1 MLLLAVAG
9 GIAQP
14 APGSAPGIRI
24 VPRTLEVRDDS
35 VRISLEIRASGFRIP
50 SDESLS
56 LIPELQQ
63 GEKRV
68 VLPAV
73 VLSGA
78 ERARFD
84 RREEE
89 VNPDRSKPLPYHIW
103 SGVRR
108 GNNYLLNYQISL
120 PYASWMQHASLRLRQ
135 ISRDCCTEQLLANDV
150 LTKDINLLS
159 AVALPSA
166 YALPAEAPALSPRS
180 DAGPQEHHLP
190 SPPPNDLLSDDPE
203 PLPGDLLVSA
213 TAYIDYPYR
222 SSSVVNPSWGRNRE
236 ELQKVDEVL
245 APLLEN
251 PAVMF
256 REIRITSLSESRA
269 EGFRLWLVRAYG
281 LQDYPLTT
289 VCETDDGKGVGRI
302 EVHIIY
308 KEE

>member
-14 APGSAPGIRI
+14 APGSASGIRI

-35 VRISLEIRASGFRIP
+35 VRISLEIRASGIRIP

-63 GEKRV
+63 GEKQV

-84 RREEE
+84 RREEA
-89 VNPDRSKPLPYHIW
+89 VNPDRSKPLPYHVW

-159 AVALPSA
+159 AVALP
-166 YALPAEAPALSPRS
+166 AEAPALSPRS
-180 DAGPQEHHLP
+180 DAGPQEQQ
-190 SPPPNDLLSDDPE
+190 PPPAVYAPDPAYDPD
-203 PLPGDLLVSA
+203 PLPLRSDELQA
-213 TAYIDYPYR
+213 TVTVYLSYPSGR
-222 SSSVVNPSWGRNRE
+222 SSVVNPSWGRNRE
-236 ELQKVDEVL
+236 ELQKVDDLL

-251 PAVMF
+251 PAVTF

-289 VCETDDGKGVGRI
+289 VCETDDGEGVGRI
-302 EVHIIY
+302 EVYIIY
-308 KEE
+308 NEE